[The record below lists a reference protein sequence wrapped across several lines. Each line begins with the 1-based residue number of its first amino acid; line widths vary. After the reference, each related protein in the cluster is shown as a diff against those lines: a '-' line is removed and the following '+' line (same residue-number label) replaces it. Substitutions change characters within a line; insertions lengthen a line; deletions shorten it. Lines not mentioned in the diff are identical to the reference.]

1 MFLLFLARG
10 YFQVPCCF
18 RGVYW
23 MLLTLMHFLPI
34 QLAWR
39 WSIFKSE
46 NRLNTKNQM
55 PAQKRSNTSWGSK
68 WKNSKKNL
76 LGTMF
81 KIQKVHQLV
90 WKSENSQLEE
100 KLWRWKDDFPFQLG
114 DWGLVSVSRL
124 EERPYMKEKTC
135 KIVHFSSSVYQFLEY
150 PNILGAKYWMNKPS
164 WKNTQ
169 RFSEFPRFICETQ

>member
-46 NRLNTKNQM
+46 NRLNTKTKCQPRNEAILPGEASEKQ
-55 PAQKRSNTSWGSK
+55 Q
-68 WKNSKKNL
+68 KNL
-76 LGTMF
+76 LGLCSRSKRSISSCGNR
-81 KIQKVHQLV
+81 KIHS
-90 WKSENSQLEE
+90 WKKIVKMERWFSFSIGWLRSGFGFQA
-100 KLWRWKDDFPFQLG
+100 WRKAIYEG
-114 DWGLVSVSRL
+114 
-124 EERPYMKEKTC
+124 KTC
-135 KIVHFSSSVYQFLEY
+135 KIVHFHHQSINFL
-150 PNILGAKYWMNKPS
+150 NIRIS
-164 WKNTQ
+164 WEQSIGWTNHPEKHTTV
-169 RFSEFPRFICETQ
+169 SEFPRFICETQ